1 MTHYKTMKVK
11 DELSVILIL
20 DYNERNTEAHY
31 TPLAIVDSATEEMIR
46 AVIARWL
53 ASETNLSDDDGIE
66 FLNECVPALFG
77 DNFYQNDDYEVAFKI
92 ESAYYYTN
100 N

>member
-1 MTHYKTMKVK
+1 MKAKT
-11 DELSVILIL
+11 ELSVILIL
-20 DYNERNTEAHY
+20 EYNERNTEAHY
-31 TPLAIVDSATEEMIR
+31 TPLAIVDSATKEMIR

-66 FLNECVPALFG
+66 FLNECVPALYG

-92 ESAYYYTN
+92 ESAMYYTKD
-100 N
+100 

>member
-1 MTHYKTMKVK
+1 MKVK